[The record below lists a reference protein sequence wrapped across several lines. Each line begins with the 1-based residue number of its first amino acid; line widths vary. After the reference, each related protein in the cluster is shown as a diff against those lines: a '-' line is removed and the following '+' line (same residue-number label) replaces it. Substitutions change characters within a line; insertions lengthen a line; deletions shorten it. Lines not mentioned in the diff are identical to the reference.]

1 MRLGADIL
9 NKKGRYIFTQQH
21 DTGKYNIAHGDK
33 AFVVP
38 SDVLFYRYI
47 LGRAGESDVL
57 IFFLPYLA
65 GYNFSVLC
73 HSL

>member
-47 LGRAGESDVL
+47 PG
-57 IFFLPYLA
+57 
-65 GYNFSVLC
+65 
-73 HSL
+73 